1 MSIIDQLKREKD
13 EELRIYKTVCAE
25 LKKIPVGNL
34 KVTESRGVKRF
45 TAHTAKGTYK
55 FGNINSRSDSTKNA
69 VKIVGELSARHCM
82 EVMKN
87 NIEHNVKIIDRLCKK
102 LRPYDP
108 NLLIPGFTKA
118 YKEITDGI
126 FRHTGFPEY
135 SKWIGMY
142 GADDFRNDG
151 RIHKTASGA
160 MVRTRV
166 EMAIGDNY
174 TLRGLNYIYE
184 KKLILPDGTIL
195 HPDFTVP
202 VPGTDKVIYHE
213 HLGLLDKEEYIQS
226 TLWKL
231 DKYIRAGIYPNR
243 NLLLTVEEPNTGLD
257 MEKLNQ
263 MIDCFFF

>member
-1 MSIIDQLKREKD
+1 MSIIDQIIWEQQNEASLYKRLGKELQKIPHGKLSVTETKGYKYFTAYNKDNKLKIGALNSKADKKD
-13 EELRIYKTVCAE
+13 IKLVEELT
-25 LKKIPVGNL
+25 
-34 KVTESRGVKRF
+34 
-45 TAHTAKGTYK
+45 
-55 FGNINSRSDSTKNA
+55 
-69 VKIVGELSARHCM
+69 ARHCI
-82 EVMKN
+82 EIMKK
-87 NIEHNVKIIDRLCKK
+87 NIETNYRLLEYVKKHFK
-102 LRPYDP
+102 QYDP
-108 NLLIPGFTKA
+108 NLLIPDFTKA

-135 SKWIGMY
+135 SKWTGTY

-166 EMAIGDNY
+166 EMTIGDNY

-202 VPGTDKVIYHE
+202 VPGTNNVIYHE

-243 NLLLTVEEPNTGLD
+243 DLLLTVEEPNTGLD